1 MYLNTSKKLQ
11 ELRRLLVEKGFKVK
25 QHCCEYFLIKNNQ
38 FIGVLSLFPN
48 WNQVILTSTKIP
60 KTEKAVTEILELV
73 KKIFPKLEVETRNM
87 ETRKPQPQK
96 TNTKIDNSSSINK
109 G

>member
-11 ELRRLLVEKGFKVK
+11 ELRQLLVEKGFKVK

-38 FIGVLSLFPN
+38 FLGVLSLFPN
-48 WNQVILTSTKIP
+48 WKQVILTSTKTT

-73 KKIFPKLEVETRNM
+73 KKIFPELEVETRNV
-87 ETRKPQPQK
+87 KNKK
-96 TNTKIDNSSSINK
+96 TKTSKN
-109 G
+109 